1 MADVINLRR
10 ARKAKA
16 REDAAQTS
24 SQNRARYGASKAARD
39 KQAADTARARR
50 LLDQAKRTDS
60 DLIPGSE

>member
-10 ARKAKA
+10 VLAGFCLAG
-16 REDAAQTS
+16 AAQTS